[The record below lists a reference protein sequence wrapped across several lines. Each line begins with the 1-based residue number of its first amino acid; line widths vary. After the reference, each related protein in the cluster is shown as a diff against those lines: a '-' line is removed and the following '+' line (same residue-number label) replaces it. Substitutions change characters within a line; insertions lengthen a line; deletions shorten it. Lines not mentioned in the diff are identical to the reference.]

1 MQFTE
6 FSMKKKLMLSWHFG
20 GKPHISQNPQKYAIL
35 IFFYEKKSMLSSNN
49 TEGKFITSNN
59 TQKQSNPSNYHLI
72 SMILINSSKIKKI
85 KTKIAMF
92 ISAKNFI

>member
-59 TQKQSNPSNYHLI
+59 TQAIKPIQL
-72 SMILINSSKIKKI
+72 SSYFHDFNKL
-85 KTKIAMF
+85 
-92 ISAKNFI
+92 